1 MLIELLIIYTCAV
14 NQGCEQTRAAYLT
27 QNPQVQQRI
36 GVYQRKAQAIIP
48 TYAGS
53 VIAAA
58 YRREITLPVNK
69 NITVGYKADN
79 SYSLKMAYGFEY

>member
-1 MLIELLIIYTCAV
+1 MLTELLIIYTCAV

-27 QNPQVQQRI
+27 QNPQVQQRLK
-36 GVYQRKAQAIIP
+36 VYQRKVQAIVP
-48 TYAGS
+48 TYVGS

-69 NITVGYKADN
+69 NVTVGYKVDG

>member
-1 MLIELLIIYTCAV
+1 MLTELLIIYTCSV

-27 QNPQVQQRI
+27 QNPQVQERLGI
-36 GVYQRKAQAIIP
+36 YQKKVQAIIP
-48 TYAGS
+48 TYVGS

-58 YRREITLPVNK
+58 YKREVTLPVNK

-79 SYSLKMAYGFEY
+79 SYSVKMAYGFEY